1 MPAPTPTPTPTP
13 TRTVLV
19 IDDEQPIRTA
29 VRFTLEDEGYAVLEA
44 PDGRVGLDLL
54 RGSDRPLIV
63 LLDLL
68 MPTMSGS
75 ELLHLVAHE
84 PTLAARHAF
93 ILFSAA
99 REVSAPTMPFS
110 VPHQRLFHL
119 PKPFDLDD
127 LMAVVGQAARH
138 LEGARAA
145 G

>member
-1 MPAPTPTPTPTP
+1 MPALTPTPTC
-13 TRTVLV
+13 TVLV

-29 VRFTLEDEGYAVLEA
+29 VRFIIEDEGYAVLEA

-54 RGSDRPLIV
+54 RASDRPLIV
-63 LLDLL
+63 LVDLL

-75 ELLHLVAHE
+75 ELLHVVAHE
-84 PTLAARHAF
+84 PALAARHTF

-110 VPHQRLFHL
+110 ELHQPLFHL

-127 LMAVVGQAARH
+127 LVAVVGQAARQ
-138 LEGARAA
+138 LDGARVA